1 MDPSTKTMHDYYA
14 GTFKEHGATAKGVDW
29 KDENEMLFR
38 YDKMLAVMQKDFTKV
53 PAPPSLLDVGCGWGG
68 LLRRACSLNIPLKY
82 TGIDVVETMV
92 EHGRIEFKDATFLHQ
107 DVFALESESSYDF
120 VVGNG
125 IFTQKLDVTNPEM
138 ERFTRK
144 MMRKMFQLCRHG
156 VAFNMM
162 STRVNFMV
170 NNLFYQ
176 NPSDLLSWLLS
187 EVSPRVCLDHGY
199 SSLVNGKGKYYDFTV
214 YIYKD

>member
-1 MDPSTKTMHDYYA
+1 
-14 GTFKEHGATAKGVDW
+14 
-29 KDENEMLFR
+29 
-38 YDKMLAVMQKDFTKV
+38 MQKDFTKV